1 MSWNNLPDQEFDI
14 DGTIPEPPPVYKE
27 PDTKTQV
34 LDLASEVENKKTYV
48 AKEDEEKP
56 FETRKAEGF
65 SMAPPVDIYEPGF
78 RSDMYE
84 AIISYFKQKK
94 EMRTKHEQIKAKMG
108 WR

>member
-1 MSWNNLPDQEFDI
+1 MSWFNLPQVEEEI

-34 LDLASEVENKKTYV
+34 LDLATEVENKKTYTP
-48 AKEDEEKP
+48 KEGEEKP
-56 FETRKAEGF
+56 FEARKAEGF

-84 AIISYFKQKK
+84 AILDFFQRKK
-94 EMRTKHEQIKAKMG
+94 DMRLKHEKIKKKMG
-108 WR
+108 WV

>member
-1 MSWNNLPDQEFDI
+1 MSWNSLPQKEEEI
-14 DGTIPEPPPVYKE
+14 DGAIPEPPPAYKE

-34 LDLASEVENKKTYV
+34 LDLASEVENKKTYTP
-48 AKEDEEKP
+48 KEGEEKP

-84 AIISYFKQKK
+84 AIIDYFKRKK
-94 EMRTKHEQIKAKMG
+94 DTRDKNNSIREKLG
-108 WR
+108 WK